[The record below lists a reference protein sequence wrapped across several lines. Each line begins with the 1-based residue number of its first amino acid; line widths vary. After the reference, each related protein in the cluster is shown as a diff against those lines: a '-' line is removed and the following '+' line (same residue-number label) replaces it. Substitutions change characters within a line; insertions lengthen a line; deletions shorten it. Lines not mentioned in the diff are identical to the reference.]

1 MPSPLEVQSELAF
14 CGVKPSAPG
23 FVFANS
29 TDEENSRRD
38 ELARIIAEDSN
49 WSEAFAP
56 HYLVGRATV
65 PKSLDFM

>member
-1 MPSPLEVQSELAF
+1 
-14 CGVKPSAPG
+14 VKPSAPG